1 MSGLKPISA
10 AIKTVSNKTFDRK
23 FVLLG
28 RIISNWSD
36 IVGEKMHLNCQPV
49 KIRYRK
55 NKKKYDAVLEIA
67 ATSAVAA
74 KLQYQTG
81 LLLEKLHQI
90 LGEQTITSIRFV
102 HIPANKTK
110 ILRAS
115 KKQPITSSQKNNLNS
130 LLSNIND
137 VELKERL
144 ATFGTSFYEDMNQ
157 NNIGIK

>member
-10 AIKTVSNKTFDRK
+10 ALKTVSNKTFDRK

-28 RIISNWSD
+28 RIISNWND
-36 IVGEKMHLNCQPV
+36 IVGEKMHMKCQPV

-55 NKKKYDAVLEIA
+55 NKKKYEATLEIA
-67 ATSAVAA
+67 ATSAAAA

-81 LLLEKLHQI
+81 LLIEKLHHI

-102 HIPANKTK
+102 HIPANNKTK
-110 ILRAS
+110 ISSPS
-115 KKQPITSSQKNNLNS
+115 KKQHITLSQKDNLDS

-137 VELKERL
+137 TELKERL
-144 ATFGTSFYEDMNQ
+144 ATFGTSFYEDINQ
-157 NNIGIK
+157 NNIA